1 MSEESR
7 SASVSARVVFVQ
19 MDNSRSIAPD
29 AVFVMKQAFW
39 LMLVLSI
46 VACGRSERMDALYAQ
61 RCLGCHGQAG
71 NGDGPL
77 AQSLPVPPPD
87 FRDTVERK
95 TNSQIRRAI
104 AEGQGTMPAFS
115 PALLQSEISDMLQM
129 VRFLSRE
136 GRETRWWEKFD
147 TLVVAH
153 CSLPWETILGYDEPA
168 EQPKP

>member
-1 MSEESR
+1 MI
-7 SASVSARVVFVQ
+7 
-19 MDNSRSIAPD
+19 MI
-29 AVFVMKQAFW
+29 KQALW
-39 LMLVLSI
+39 LMLLLST

-61 RCLGCHGQAG
+61 RCLGCHGRSG

-77 AQSLPVPPPD
+77 AQSLPVRPPD
-87 FRDTVERK
+87 FRETVEHK

-104 AEGQGTMPAFS
+104 AEGRGTMPAFS
-115 PALLQSEISDMLQM
+115 PALRQSEISDMLQM

-153 CSLPWETILGYDEPA
+153 CSLPWETILGYDEPI
-168 EQPKP
+168 EESKQ

>member
-1 MSEESR
+1 MT
-7 SASVSARVVFVQ
+7 VTT
-19 MDNSRSIAPD
+19 
-29 AVFVMKQAFW
+29 QALW
-39 LMLVLSI
+39 LMILLSI
-46 VACGRSERMDALYAQ
+46 VACGRNQRMDTLYAQ

-71 NGDGPL
+71 DGDGPL
-77 AQSLPVPPPD
+77 ARSLPVRPSD

-104 AEGQGTMPAFS
+104 AEGRGTMPAFS
-115 PALLQSEISDMLQM
+115 PALRQSEISDMLQM

-168 EQPKP
+168 EQSKQ